1 MLKISPPLTTSSPQT
16 SVTNFKQKGISR
28 SWVVGL
34 VITLGILLGT
44 LCCSIWD
51 QVPTP
56 TCLINWSSEAQWIGS
71 AEPTY
76 RFYARRSF
84 NLGDTEVGGWLR
96 LSADNDFILYVN
108 NLVVAREV
116 SSYGQIP
123 RNSLGL
129 GSQLSDPYQN
139 LNDSRP
145 YSLRVR
151 DWVQWSYPKDWK
163 LTNYVDLTPYLHPG
177 KNVIAL
183 EVQKSQTNP
192 RTIVE
197 GAIYTP
203 GSDSSVINLTTG
215 ETPWRISTLAENQEQ
230 LRWFDRE
237 FNDLNWSEAAVLGQ
251 PTETTYSRV
260 SQHLFKQ
267 PLLGNWITGNQSE
280 RGEVWLK
287 GTWEGMRETRRRRDT
302 ETRRIDIPTKISFN
316 QRQRSFI
323 RFAGQGNY
331 SLLINGSLVNHD
343 DTGDNRLLHLYEV
356 TNLLKRDTNTLTVR
370 LSRPIETDG
379 KNNTGLVGFYLD
391 GWSETETGNAI
402 APIVTDGNWITSTQ
416 PFEEAEGRRQK
427 AGGRR
432 QEAEGRRQG
441 AEGRRQEAE
450 GRRQEAEGRRQ
461 EAELVKSATFL
472 RQPHLQEFKRQFEG
486 NAALGNYPK
495 YLWHQLLWSLGG
507 IFFVLIGTWSLGR
520 LLLQRRQEPGTNLIT
535 HYSLL
540 ITHYLKR
547 DRIWDSLAVGTIL
560 LLPGTLF
567 LLGIGLL
574 KHRYGE
580 AELALQFAQP
590 QSNLLILLAFLI
602 IVALTLLWSLI
613 RLQRR
618 QKTEG
623 REQKVITCTPT
634 TELALSNGNFKPEL
648 SIESIEALAKD
659 STRNIKE
666 LKPEHPKV
674 APTIVVGASCSLV
687 QEGRRQEAGGR
698 REESLYGK
706 LFNRFSLLGYFRR
719 AALESPKASKLEFA
733 KASRLELAKASK
745 MLALPIYNNWI
756 VPLKLTHWW
765 IFTSI
770 IIVGFGLR
778 VYRLGFVD
786 LDPDANVSLDCVRG
800 ILRTG
805 APISTSGIWYTRGPF
820 YHYAL
825 ALWLRLVGD
834 SDLNA
839 ALFSVLLG
847 TATLV
852 VIYFLA
858 KQISGKVWIAL
869 LIMAVLAIDPWE
881 IWYSR
886 NIRFYQITQFL
897 YLLGF
902 WAFLPGFITSRKP
915 PYQAICFVSL
925 TLMLLT
931 QEVTITLLPALAIGA
946 LYFYLPFRS
955 AYDWKLLLPCCLMAF
970 IYVYDG
976 IFVMIKCLTEVAG
989 LSSLTTNYLKL
1000 YLAGDITFFTTDF
1013 FVGFNRMKI
1022 IYTVF
1027 FLAGFVYFLLRRNK
1041 VNIFLY
1047 SLILIDII
1055 FLTIVVFFEG
1065 SRYTYPL
1072 YPLFVL
1078 LSIYSACH
1086 LAEQLGEK
1094 LTAISDNL
1102 LPFKAI
1108 AVTSILLLLLLNIEP
1123 IRVLSSYQDSIAAR
1137 HIQVT
1142 EYIKVHK
1149 QPGDVVISN
1158 VPSVHS
1164 NVLGGA
1170 DYFIPHRMSFF
1181 DAAYWLDGE
1190 LVDRWEGGIVVTN
1203 ADQLREILAQNHRVW
1218 LHLLYVPQLPKDIE
1232 IAKFHDLL
1240 ETLGEPV
1247 LETFG
1252 TTLRLWSSED
1262 GVLPRLVNQGKDL
1275 GSY

>member
-1 MLKISPPLTTSSPQT
+1 MLKISPPLTPSPPQP
-16 SVTNFKQKGISR
+16 SVINFKQKGLSP
-28 SWVVGL
+28 SWIVGL

-56 TCLINWSSEAQWIGS
+56 TSPVIWSSEAQWIGS

-84 NLGDTEVGGWLR
+84 NLGATEVGGWLR

-192 RTIVE
+192 RAIVE

-203 GSDSSVINLTTG
+203 SSDSPIINLTTG
-215 ETPWRISTLAENQEQ
+215 ETPWHISTLAENQEQ

-237 FNDLNWSEAAVLGQ
+237 FNDLNWLEAAVLGQ
-251 PTETTYSRV
+251 PTQTTYSRV

-267 PLLGNWITGNQSE
+267 PLLGNWITGNQSD

-287 GTWEGMRETRRRRDT
+287 GTWEGVRETRRRGDA
-302 ETRRIDIPTKISFN
+302 ETRRINIPTKISFT
-316 QRQRSFI
+316 QRQRAFI

-356 TNLLKRDTNTLTVR
+356 TSLLRRDTNTLTVR

-379 KNNTGLVGFYLD
+379 KNNSGLVGFYLD
-391 GWSETETGNAI
+391 GWSETETGDAI

-416 PFEEAEGRRQK
+416 PFEEA
-427 AGGRR
+427 GGRR
-432 QEAEGRRQG
+432 QEL
-441 AEGRRQEAE
+441 
-450 GRRQEAEGRRQ
+450 
-461 EAELVKSATFL
+461 ELVKLATFL

-507 IFFVLIGTWSLGR
+507 IFFVLIGTWSLGKF
-520 LLLQRRQEPGTNLIT
+520 LLEKRQESEGRRQEAGGRRQEAVSIKRFFDYQVMKVGSFLLPSWEGLGVGSAPYSLLPTYKTGTNVIT

-547 DRIWDSLAVGTIL
+547 DRIWDSLAVGIIL

-567 LLGIGLL
+567 LVGIGLL

-602 IVALTLLWSLI
+602 IVALTLLWSFI

-618 QKTEG
+618 QKAVP
-623 REQKVITCTPT
+623 RKKI
-634 TELALSNGNFKPEL
+634 
-648 SIESIEALAKD
+648 
-659 STRNIKE
+659 
-666 LKPEHPKV
+666 HH
-674 APTIVVGASCSLV
+674 LV
-687 QEGRRQEAGGR
+687 MNLG
-698 REESLYGK
+698 S
-706 LFNRFSLLGYFRR
+706 SLLPAPYS
-719 AALESPKASKLEFA
+719 LL
-733 KASRLELAKASK
+733 
-745 MLALPIYNNWI
+745 
-756 VPLKLTHWW
+756 PLKLSHWW
-765 IFTSI
+765 VFASI

-834 SDLNA
+834 SDVNA

-858 KQISGKVWIAL
+858 KEISGKVWIAL
-869 LIMAVLAIDPWE
+869 LITAVLAIDPWE

-1013 FVGFNRMKI
+1013 LVGFNRMKI

-1027 FLAGFVYFLLRRNK
+1027 FLAGFLYFLLRRNK

-1094 LTAISDNL
+1094 LTKISDNL

-1108 AVTSILLLLLLNIEP
+1108 AISSILVLLLLNIEP

-1142 EYIKVHK
+1142 EYIKAHK

-1181 DAAYWLDGE
+1181 DAAYWRDGE
-1190 LVDRWEGGIVVTN
+1190 LVDRWEGGIIVTN

-1232 IAKFHDLL
+1232 IAKFHDIL

-1262 GVLPRLVNQGKDL
+1262 GILPRLVNQGKDL